1 MLEDLLAVLGV
12 DVVDVRVGVGRHD
25 RCVFVLR
32 EQLQH
37 FVVVGVIAVAE
48 GNVNAQD
55 HHFILRNIA
64 QVLLQPFVLL
74 GAETAGVTRALLT
87 FVDDVVHRYDMH
99 VAAVERIV
107 HRTEEAFVFRAG
119 LLLVG
124 RREFVVVVADGRE
137 YGDSR
142 LFGLQGHHHVAV
154 ERPFVVHQVAEVDGV
169 ARDVGRGG
177 ILPDVLGRFALEP
190 DGVRRL
196 VDLGVADADQIEP
209 GFGSVQRRQREV
221 VAGGF
226 RFEFGEELG
235 QFVGLVHVDLVA
247 RRQGVEDEARFR
259 VAGQHILALGVGL
272 RAGEAVA
279 DDNPRNG
286 VAVCARDI
294 SVGVA
299 AVGNDLSAVSAV
311 IVIAVAVRAGRE
323 NRDRAEEKQQSV

>member
-1 MLEDLLAVLGV
+1 MSAEEEYSRMSLA
-12 DVVDVRVGVGRHD
+12 
-25 RCVFVLR
+25 
-32 EQLQH
+32 
-37 FVVVGVIAVAE
+37 A
-48 GNVNAQD
+48 
-55 HHFILRNIA
+55 
-64 QVLLQPFVLL
+64 
-74 GAETAGVTRALLT
+74 
-87 FVDDVVHRYDMH
+87 
-99 VAAVERIV
+99 
-107 HRTEEAFVFRAG
+107 
-119 LLLVG
+119 
-124 RREFVVVVADGRE
+124 
-137 YGDSR
+137 SR
-142 LFGLQGHHHVAV
+142 LNRTACAASLIWGS
-154 ERPFVVHQVAEVDGV
+154 PM
-169 ARDVGRGG
+169 
-177 ILPDVLGRFALEP
+177 
-190 DGVRRL
+190 
-196 VDLGVADADQIEP
+196 QIRSNRVS
-209 GFGSVQRRQREV
+209 GASSA

-311 IVIAVAVRAGRE
+311 IVIAVSVRAGRE